1 MGANGIGQ
9 DVKAD
14 FRKSAPFPFFIPQDV
29 VVGLMLE
36 TMRLQERP
44 EMFAQEFHPVALI
57 GVAAQAHPEQMG
69 MIGHETIG
77 WANQSLARGDV
88 KHHFPKL
95 RVENF
100 N

>member
-1 MGANGIGQ
+1 
-9 DVKAD
+9 
-14 FRKSAPFPFFIPQDV
+14 
-29 VVGLMLE
+29 MLE